1 MSATNPL
8 PAADYEV
15 VIGLEVHCQLKT
27 NTKMF
32 CGCKNEF
39 GGASNSHVCP
49 VCLGMPGVLP
59 VPNEEAIIKTL
70 LTGEM
75 LGCEIATRCKF
86 DRKNY
91 FYPDMPKNYQISQY
105 DEPLCIGGAVILDL
119 LAYPKDAQKDPA
131 TAVDKPVRLVRIHL
145 EEDVA
150 KSFHFEDG
158 TSGIDFN
165 RAGTPLMEIVSE
177 ADISSPEEAFAY
189 LSALKQ
195 ILVYG
200 GVSDADMEKGQLRC
214 DVNISIR
221 PRGQKEFGTKCEL
234 KNLNSISGVRRA
246 LKYEIARQI
255 DVVTSGGRIEQQTRR
270 WDDDLGETTLMRT
283 KEKAHDYRYFP
294 DPDIQPV
301 RTDHGLYLQARAR
314 MPELPAAKK
323 VRLSET
329 FGVSAY
335 QAGVLA
341 SDAALADYFERA
353 ATPKPAHGAAVANY
367 LLNDFLATATGESP
381 LPGVAAEFFSELADL
396 AASGRINS
404 RQAKDVFARMLVTGK
419 SPASLVEELGLSQV
433 SDVSQLEAFCDQ
445 AIAAN
450 PKSVADFKAGKQNAV
465 NALKGQVMKLSK
477 GTANPQLVGEIL
489 VKKLSA

>member
-1 MSATNPL
+1 MSTTSL
-8 PAADYEV
+8 TAADYEA

-39 GGASNSHVCP
+39 GGATNSHTCP

-59 VPNEEAIIKTL
+59 VPNAEAIVKTL

-75 LGCEIATRCKF
+75 LGCQIATRCKF

-105 DEPLCIGGAVILDL
+105 DEPLCAGGHVTLDL
-119 LAYPKDAQKDPA
+119 LAYPKDAQKEA
-131 TAVDKPVRLVRIHL
+131 TTVADKPIRLVRIHL

-150 KSFHFEDG
+150 KSFHFDDG

-177 ADISSPEEAFAY
+177 ADMASPEEAFAY

-200 GVSDADMEKGQLRC
+200 GVSDADMEKGQMRC
-214 DVNISIR
+214 DVNISVR
-221 PRGQKEFGTKCEL
+221 PKGQIEFGTKCEL

-255 DVVTSGGRIEQQTRR
+255 DVVTSGGKIDQQTRR
-270 WDDDLGETTLMRT
+270 WDDDKGETTLMRS

-301 RTDHGLYLQARAR
+301 RTDEGLYDEAKKR
-314 MPELPAAKK
+314 MPELPKAKK
-323 VRLSET
+323 VRLVDT
-329 FGVSAY
+329 YGVSAY

-341 SDAALADYFERA
+341 ADGSLANYFEEA
-353 ATPKPAHGAAVANY
+353 AKAKPQNGAAIANF
-367 LLNDFLATATGESP
+367 LLNDFLATATEGASVP
-381 LPGVAAEFFSELADL
+381 HVAPDFFAELAEL
-396 AASGRINS
+396 SGSGQINS
-404 RQAKDVFARMLVTGK
+404 KQAKDVFSKMIAENK
-419 SPASLVEELGLSQV
+419 SPVLLVKELGLSQV
-433 SDVSQLEAFCDQ
+433 SDVGALEVFCDQ

-450 PKSVADFKAGKQNAV
+450 PKSVADYKSGKPAAL

-489 VKKLSA
+489 AKKLSS

>member
-1 MSATNPL
+1 MTAVTL
-8 PAADYEV
+8 TAADYEV
-15 VIGLEVHCQLKT
+15 VIGLEVHVQLKT

-75 LGCEIATRCKF
+75 LACEIATRCKF

-105 DEPLCIGGAVILDL
+105 DEPLCAGGSVTLDL

-131 TAVDKPVRLVRIHL
+131 TIADKPVRLVRIHL

-150 KSFHFEDG
+150 KSFHFENG

-177 ADISSPEEAFAY
+177 ADMSTPEEAFAY

-195 ILVYG
+195 ILIYG
-200 GVSDADMEKGQLRC
+200 AVSDADMEKGQMRC

-255 DVVTSGGRIEQQTRR
+255 DVVLAGGAIEQQTRR
-270 WDDDLGETTLMRT
+270 WDDDKGETTLMRT

-294 DPDIQPV
+294 DPDIQPI
-301 RTDHGLYLQARAR
+301 RTDHGLYERARTR
-314 MPELPAAKK
+314 MPELPSAKK
-323 VRLSET
+323 LRLAEK
-329 FGVSAY
+329 FNVSAY

-341 SDAALADYFERA
+341 SDAALADYFEKA
-353 ATPKPAHGAAVANY
+353 AEPHPAHGAAVANF
-367 LLNDFLATATGESP
+367 LLNDFLATTSGDET
-381 LPGVAAEFFSELADL
+381 LPGVAPEYFAELAEL
-396 AASGRINS
+396 SGSGQINS
-404 RQAKDVFARMLVTGK
+404 KQAKEVFAQMIATGK
-419 SPASLVEELGLSQV
+419 SPAALVKELGLAQV
-433 SDVSQLEAFCDQ
+433 SDVAALETFCDQ

>member
-1 MSATNPL
+1 MTATAPL
-8 PAADYEV
+8 TAADYEV
-15 VIGLEVHCQLKT
+15 TIGLEVHVQLKT

-49 VCLGMPGVLP
+49 VCLGLPGVLP
-59 VPNEEAIIKTL
+59 VPNEEAIVKTI

-75 LGCEIATRCKF
+75 LECQIAAQCKF

-105 DEPLCIGGAVILDL
+105 DEPLCLGGAVKLDL

-131 TAVDKPVRLVRIHL
+131 TVADKPIRLVRIHL

-177 ADISSPEEAFAY
+177 ADLSTPEEAFAY

-195 ILVYG
+195 ILIYG
-200 GVSDADMEKGQLRC
+200 GVSDADMEKGQMRC

-255 DVVTSGGRIEQQTRR
+255 EVVTNGGTIQQQTRR
-270 WDDDLGETTLMRT
+270 WDDVAGETTLMRT

-294 DPDIQPV
+294 DPDLQPV
-301 RTDHGLYLQARAR
+301 RTDQGLYQEARR
-314 MPELPAAKK
+314 RLPELPSAKK
-323 VRLSET
+323 LRLAEQ
-329 FGVSAY
+329 FGVSVY

-353 ATPKPAHGAAVANY
+353 AKLNPQHGAAVANL
-367 LLNDFLATATGESP
+367 LLNDFLATATGENP
-381 LPGVAAEFFSELADL
+381 LPSLEPHYFGELAEL
-396 AASGRINS
+396 SASGQINS
-404 RQAKDVFARMLVTGK
+404 KQAKEVFAQMFLTGK
-419 SPASLVEELGLSQV
+419 APAALVKELGLAQV
-433 SDVSQLEAFCDQ
+433 SDTAALEAFCDQ

-450 PKSVADFKAGKQNAV
+450 PKSVADFKAGKMNAV

-477 GTANPQLVGEIL
+477 GTANPQLVGDIL
-489 VKKLSA
+489 VKKLTD

>member
-1 MSATNPL
+1 MPTEVLA
-8 PAADYEV
+8 AADYEA
-15 VIGLEVHCQLKT
+15 VIGLEVHVQLKT

-39 GGASNSHVCP
+39 GGATNSHVCP
-49 VCLGMPGVLP
+49 VCLGLPGVLP
-59 VPNEEAIIKTL
+59 VPNQEAIVKTI

-75 LGCEIATRCKF
+75 LGCHVATRCKF

-105 DEPLCIGGAVILDL
+105 DEPLCQGGAVTLDL
-119 LAYPKDAQKDPA
+119 PAYPKDAQKDA
-131 TAVDKPVRLVRIHL
+131 TTVADKPVRLVRIHL

-177 ADISSPEEAFAY
+177 ADMSTPEEAFAY

-200 GVSDADMEKGQLRC
+200 GVSDADMEKGQMRC
-214 DVNISIR
+214 DVNVSIR
-221 PRGQKEFGTKCEL
+221 PKGQKEFGTKCEL

-246 LKYEIARQI
+246 LKYEIVRQI
-255 DVVTSGGRIEQQTRR
+255 DVVTSGGTIEQQTRR
-270 WDDDLGETTLMRT
+270 WDDDKGETTLMRT

-301 RTDHGLYLQARAR
+301 RTDDGLYDEAAGR
-314 MPELPAAKK
+314 MPELPKAKK
-323 VRLSET
+323 VRLVGT
-329 FGVSAY
+329 YNVSAY

-341 SDAALADYFERA
+341 SDAALANYFEEA
-353 ATPKPAHGAAVANY
+353 AKGKPANGAAVANF
-367 LLNDFLATATGESP
+367 LLNDFLAIAVDGAVP
-381 LPGVAAEFFSELADL
+381 HVVPEFFAELAEL
-396 AASGRINS
+396 AGSGQINAK
-404 RQAKDVFARMLVTGK
+404 QAKDVFGKMIAENK
-419 SPASLVEELGLSQV
+419 SPVLLVKELGLSQV
-433 SDVSQLEAFCDQ
+433 SDVAALEAFCDQ

-489 VKKLSA
+489 VKKLSG

>member
-1 MSATNPL
+1 MPETL
-8 PAADYEV
+8 TAADYEA

-39 GGASNSHVCP
+39 GGATNSHTCP
-49 VCLGMPGVLP
+49 VCLGLPGVLP
-59 VPNEEAIIKTL
+59 VPNAEAIVKTL

-75 LGCEIATRCKF
+75 LGCQIATRCKF

-105 DEPLCIGGAVILDL
+105 DEPLCAGGHVTLDL
-119 LAYPKDAQKDPA
+119 LAYPKDAQKEA
-131 TAVDKPVRLVRIHL
+131 STVADKPIRLVRIHL

-150 KSFHFEDG
+150 KSFHFDDG

-177 ADISSPEEAFAY
+177 ADMASPEEAFAY

-200 GVSDADMEKGQLRC
+200 GVSDADMEKGQMRC

-221 PRGQKEFGTKCEL
+221 PKGQTEFGTKCEL

-255 DVVTSGGRIEQQTRR
+255 DVVTSGGKIEQQTRR
-270 WDDDLGETTLMRT
+270 WDDDKGETTLMRI

-294 DPDIQPV
+294 DPDIQPL
-301 RTDHGLYLQARAR
+301 RTDEGLYDEAQKR
-314 MPELPAAKK
+314 MPELPKAKK
-323 VRLSET
+323 VRLVDT
-329 FGVSAY
+329 YGVSAY

-341 SDAALADYFERA
+341 SDSSLANYFEEA
-353 ATPKPAHGAAVANY
+353 AKAKPQNGAAVANF
-367 LLNDFLATATGESP
+367 LLNDFLATATEGASVP
-381 LPGVAAEFFSELADL
+381 HVVPDFFAELAEL
-396 AASGRINS
+396 SSSGQINS
-404 RQAKDVFARMLVTGK
+404 KQAKDVFSKMIAENK
-419 SPASLVEELGLSQV
+419 SPVLLVKELGLSQV
-433 SDVSQLEAFCDQ
+433 SDVGALEAFADQ

-450 PKSVADFKAGKQNAV
+450 PKSVADYKAGKQAAL

-489 VKKLSA
+489 VKKLSS

>member
-1 MSATNPL
+1 MPTTAPL
-8 PAADYEV
+8 TAADYEV

-32 CGCKNEF
+32 CSCKNEF
-39 GGASNSHVCP
+39 GGPSNSHVCP
-49 VCLGMPGVLP
+49 VCLGLPGVLP
-59 VPNEEAIIKTL
+59 VPNEEAIIKTI

-75 LGCEIATRCKF
+75 LGCQIATRCKF

-105 DEPLCIGGAVILDL
+105 DEPLCLGGAVTLDL
-119 LAYPKDAQKDPA
+119 LAYPKDAQKDP
-131 TAVDKPVRLVRIHL
+131 TTVEDKPIRLVRIHL

-177 ADISSPEEAFAY
+177 ADLSTPEEAFAY

-200 GVSDADMEKGQLRC
+200 GVSDADMEKGQMRC

-255 DVVTSGGRIEQQTRR
+255 DVVTSGGTIEQQTRR
-270 WDDDLGETTLMRT
+270 WDDDKGETTLMRT

-301 RTDHGLYLQARAR
+301 RTDHGLYERAQAR
-314 MPELPAAKK
+314 MPELPKTKK
-323 VRLSET
+323 VRLVET
-329 FGVSAY
+329 YSISAY

-341 SDAALADYFERA
+341 SDPALAGFFESA
-353 ATPKPAHGAAVANY
+353 ASGKPAHGPAIANF
-367 LLNDFLATATGESP
+367 LLNDFLATAPSFETLLS
-381 LPGVAAEFFSELADL
+381 LHADFFAELAEL
-396 AASGRINS
+396 SSSGKINS
-404 RQAKDVFARMLVTGK
+404 KQAKEVFAKMIAENK
-419 SPASLVEELGLSQV
+419 SPVLLVKELGLAQV
-433 SDVSQLEAFCDQ
+433 SDVGALEAFCDQ

-489 VKKLSA
+489 IKKLSI

>member
-1 MSATNPL
+1 MSAVATL
-8 PAADYEV
+8 SATDYEA

-39 GGASNSHVCP
+39 GGAVNSHVCP

-59 VPNEEAIIKTL
+59 VPNEEAIVKTI

-75 LGCEIATRCKF
+75 LGCKIAERCKF

-105 DEPLCIGGAVILDL
+105 DEPLCLGGTVPLDL
-119 LAYPKDAQKDPA
+119 FAYPKDAQKDPA
-131 TAVDKPVRLVRIHL
+131 TVADKPIRLVRIHL

-177 ADISSPEEAFAY
+177 ADIASPEEAFAY

-200 GVSDADMEKGQLRC
+200 GVSDADMEKGQMRC

-221 PRGQKEFGTKCEL
+221 PRGQVEFGTKCEL

-255 DVVTSGGRIEQQTRR
+255 GVVTSGGTIEQQTRR
-270 WDDDLGETTLMRT
+270 WDDDLGETTLMRV

-294 DPDIQPV
+294 EPDIQAL
-301 RTDHGLYLQARAR
+301 RTDQGLYETARKR
-314 MPELPAAKK
+314 LPELPAAKK
-323 VRLSET
+323 ARLTET
-329 FGVSAY
+329 YGVSVY

-341 SDAALADYFERA
+341 ANAELADYFERA
-353 ATPKPAHGAAVANY
+353 AKPKPAHGVAIANY
-367 LLNDFLATATGESP
+367 LLNDFLATAKEEGA
-381 LPGVAAEFFSELADL
+381 LPGVPAEFFVELVEL
-396 AASGRINS
+396 SGSGKINGK
-404 RQAKDVFARMLVTGK
+404 QAKEVFAKMIETGK
-419 SPASLVEELGLSQV
+419 APTALVDELGLAQV
-433 SDVSQLEAFCDQ
+433 SDVGALEAFCDQ

-489 VKKLSA
+489 VRKLSA

>member
-1 MSATNPL
+1 MTTPAPL
-8 PAADYEV
+8 TPTDYEV
-15 VIGLEVHCQLKT
+15 VIGLEVHVQLKT

-49 VCLGMPGVLP
+49 VCLGLPGVLP
-59 VPNEEAIIKTL
+59 VPNEEAIVKTI

-75 LGCEIATRCKF
+75 LECQIAAQCKF

-105 DEPLCIGGAVILDL
+105 DEPLCLGGAVKLDL
-119 LAYPKDAQKDPA
+119 MAYPKDAQKDPA
-131 TAVDKPVRLVRIHL
+131 TVADKPIRLVRIHL

-177 ADISSPEEAFAY
+177 ADMSSPEEAFAY

-195 ILVYG
+195 ILIYG

-214 DVNISIR
+214 DVNVSIR

-255 DVVTSGGRIEQQTRR
+255 EIVTNGGKIEQQTRR
-270 WDDDLGETTLMRT
+270 WDDVAGETTLMRT

-294 DPDIQPV
+294 DPDLQPV
-301 RTDHGLYLQARAR
+301 RTGHGLYQEAKARL
-314 MPELPAAKK
+314 PELPAAKK
-323 VRLSET
+323 LRLAEQ
-329 FGVSAY
+329 FGVSVY

-353 ATPKPAHGAAVANY
+353 AKLNPQHGPAVANL
-367 LLNDFLATATGESP
+367 LLNDFLATATGENP
-381 LPGVAAEFFSELADL
+381 LPSLEPHYFGELAEL
-396 AASGRINS
+396 SASGQINS
-404 RQAKDVFARMLVTGK
+404 KQAKEVFAQMFLTGK
-419 SPASLVEELGLSQV
+419 APAALVKELGLAQV
-433 SDVSQLEAFCDQ
+433 SDTAALEAFCDQ

-450 PKSVADFKAGKQNAV
+450 PKSVADFKAGKLNAV

-477 GTANPQLVGEIL
+477 GTANPQLVGDIL
-489 VKKLSA
+489 VRKLTD

>member
-1 MSATNPL
+1 MSTPI
-8 PAADYEV
+8 DYEV

-32 CGCKNEF
+32 CSCKNEF
-39 GGASNSHVCP
+39 GGASNSHCCP

-59 VPNEEAIIKTL
+59 VPNEEAIVKTI

-75 LGCEIATRCKF
+75 LGCQIATRCKF

-105 DEPLCIGGAVILDL
+105 DEPLCLGGAITLDL

-131 TAVDKPVRLVRIHL
+131 TVEDKPIRLTRIHL

-150 KSFHFEDG
+150 KSFHFDDG

-177 ADISSPEEAFAY
+177 ADMASAEEAFAY

-195 ILVYG
+195 ILIYG
-200 GVSDADMEKGQLRC
+200 GVSDADMEKGQMRC

-221 PRGQKEFGTKCEL
+221 PRGQAEFGTKCEL

-255 DVVTSGGRIEQQTRR
+255 EVVTNGGTIQQQTRR
-270 WDDDLGETTLMRT
+270 WDDVAGETTLMRT

-294 DPDIQPV
+294 DPDLQPV
-301 RTDHGLYLQARAR
+301 RTDQGLYQEARR
-314 MPELPAAKK
+314 RLPELPSAKK
-323 VRLSET
+323 LRLAEQ
-329 FGVSAY
+329 FGVSVY

-353 ATPKPAHGAAVANY
+353 AKLNPQHGAAVANL
-367 LLNDFLATATGESP
+367 LLNDFLATATGENP
-381 LPGVAAEFFSELADL
+381 LPSLEPHYFGELAEL
-396 AASGRINS
+396 SASGQINS
-404 RQAKDVFARMLVTGK
+404 KQAKEVFAQMFLTGK
-419 SPASLVEELGLSQV
+419 SPAALVKELGLAQV
-433 SDVSQLEAFCDQ
+433 SDTAALEAFCDQ

-450 PKSVADFKAGKQNAV
+450 PKSVADFKAGKMNAV

-477 GTANPQLVGEIL
+477 GTANPQLVGDIL
-489 VKKLSA
+489 VKKLTD